1 MNTPTASGATPQ
13 QHPQSSVP
21 LALIADAV
29 GRRGYLTTEWW
40 TTVLAALLS
49 AALGLVGLH
58 GPAAAQVTG
67 ILAPVLVAGVYA
79 LVRTRHKSVLAQL
92 AAAAFPQAQPGPAR
106 PAEAA
111 GGPAGGGP
119 AGSSPPPPRPDPARP

>member
-1 MNTPTASGATPQ
+1 MTSTDTALSGPRAAGQPVPPQ
-13 QHPQSSVP
+13 DSPPPDSPPQKP
-21 LALIADAV
+21 LQGNPLQDIASAV

-67 ILAPVLVAGVYA
+67 ILAPILVAGVYA
-79 LVRTRHKSVLAQL
+79 VVRTRHKSTLAQL
-92 AAAAFPQAQPGPAR
+92 AAAAFPQADP
-106 PAEAA
+106 
-111 GGPAGGGP
+111 PAG
-119 AGSSPPPPRPDPARP
+119 A